1 MLHTIRNLWDNVVF
15 LTKAKES
22 LGMITERLEAEC
34 LARRIASANEWA
46 VTNSKLT
53 QVFDDWH
60 GITDVNQ
67 SRATLDDSTEKG
79 ENDDQPV

>member
-1 MLHTIRNLWDNVVF
+1 MLQTIKNLWDNVVF

-22 LGMITERLEAEC
+22 LGMITERLEDEC

-53 QVFDDWH
+53 QV
-60 GITDVNQ
+60 IK
-67 SRATLDDSTEKG
+67 EG